1 VKIPDVIAS
10 LDAEWVN
17 AGTAAGLAASGDN
30 RLLSYQVTVLNRASG
45 ATASA
50 IVEPKDFTRRARR
63 GLPYILALAL
73 HKALKDGVIPD
84 YPDALALVAHF
95 SRADLTH
102 LRDWKDVCR
111 RMDAVRRT
119 FTTTT
124 KPLSLAVPT
133 ERGAQLISII
143 VVDTM
148 LLAPARM
155 RSLEKIGAALG
166 MPKVILPSVY
176 AKDRMDLFKQAAP
189 DLFARYAVTDTIIAA
204 RWAQHVWQLFATSF
218 GITDH
223 VPTLPAAA
231 VRMIRDLV
239 ARSGV
244 SPDDYFGYE
253 TIQRKRQ
260 PLACL
265 TEVWTFAANA
275 YHGGRNEAFHLGH
288 SPRHRPLFDV
298 DVTSAYT
305 TAMAMMR
312 VPDWPSVRPTKE
324 LDDLAVVDT
333 ALTYARARFDFP
345 QSTGFP
351 CLPVRAGD
359 RGLVYPRSGVSWCT
373 GPEIRVARDMGAAIF
388 VEAGWR
394 IDWIEGSI
402 RPFELFTQKIN
413 AIRAPARANG
423 NRILDELAKEIGNS
437 CYGKIAQ
444 AVNIFRTVTDA
455 GIYGQRGKRVFSPRT
470 GQMEELPP
478 SGITCPMLAAYT
490 TGAVRA
496 LISEAL
502 ARLLGAAFV
511 GSVTT
516 DGFLS
521 SVPLRSIDTTGPVA
535 TAFRVAR
542 ARITPGNAAI
552 WEEKHQVGRVLF
564 IKTRGVITTRL
575 YGRRSTGNP
584 VLARAGFRLEQRLGG
599 EWAECQAW
607 ARLYREREHGTH
619 LARSTLTD
627 LRDQWLN
634 DQDLVEELSS
644 VRLNLD
650 FDMKRR
656 IVEPVDVGGVITA
669 RTEPWNTVDDFH
681 AARDGLERWKKAQ
694 RRVLKTVADYVDLQT
709 WQSARPGQAAA
720 GSTAQSGRPPLVNLV
735 LRAAARGS
743 LGLTKWPN
751 RYWAALITA
760 CGWPVTEQTVKDAGR
775 RGKLT
780 LGRLKALSVEEMD
793 FLEALL
799 SVNPAADIQS
809 LTQPGSPAAT
819 AVAMTRE
826 FVSAFDFHRPDLSEP
841 DEDDAPARW
850 QVALATPPY
859 SASATS

>member
-1 VKIPDVIAS
+1 MKIPSVIVS

-17 AGTAAGLAASGDN
+17 AGTAAGSAASSDN

-63 GLPYILALAL
+63 GLSYIFALAL
-73 HKALKDGVIPD
+73 RKALKDGVIPD

-111 RMDAVRRT
+111 RMDAVRGT

-133 ERGAQLISII
+133 QRGARLIRIL
-143 VVDTM
+143 VADTM
-148 LLAPARM
+148 LLAPAKM

-166 MPKVILPSVY
+166 MPKLVLPPGHS
-176 AKDRMDLFKQAAP
+176 KERMDLFKQAAP

-204 RWAQHVWQLFATSF
+204 RWVQHVWQLFAASF

-223 VPTLPAAA
+223 VPTLAAAA

-288 SPRHRPLFDV
+288 SSRHRPLFDV

-305 TAMAMMR
+305 TAMAMIR
-312 VPDWPSVRPTKE
+312 VADWPSVRPTKE

-345 QSTGFP
+345 QGTRFP
-351 CLPVRAGD
+351 CLPVRGGD
-359 RGLVYPRSGVSWCT
+359 RGLIYPCAGTAWCT
-373 GPEIRVARDMGAAIF
+373 GPELTVALNMGATITA
-388 VEAGWR
+388 EAGWR
-394 IDWIEGSI
+394 IEWVPNSPQ
-402 RPFELFTQKIN
+402 PFELFTRKIN
-413 AIRAPARANG
+413 AIRADARAKG
-423 NRILDELAKEIGNS
+423 DRILDELAKEIGNS
-437 CYGKIAQ
+437 CYGKTAQ
-444 AVNIFRTVTDA
+444 AVNTFRTVTDA

-470 GQMEELPP
+470 EQMEDLPP
-478 SGITCPMLAAYT
+478 SRISCPMLAAYT

-502 ARLLGAAFV
+502 ARLPWNAFV
-511 GSVTT
+511 ASVTT

-521 SVPLRSIDTTGPVA
+521 SVPVRSIDTTGPVA
-535 TAFRVAR
+535 TAFRAAR

-552 WEEKHQVGRVLF
+552 WEEKHRVGRVLVV
-564 IKTRGVITTRL
+564 KTRGVVTTRL
-575 YGRRSTGNP
+575 YGRSSTWNP
-584 VLARAGFRLEQRLGG
+584 VLARAGFRLEQRLGN

-607 ARLYREREHGTH
+607 ARVYREREHGTH

-656 IVEPVDVGGVITA
+656 IVEPVDLGGVITA
-669 RTEPWNTVDDFH
+669 RTEPWNTVDDFQ

-694 RRVLKTVADYVDLQT
+694 RRVLKTVQDYVDLQT
-709 WQSARPGQAAA
+709 WLSARPGQAAS

-735 LRAAARGS
+735 LRAAARGA
-743 LGLTKWPN
+743 LGLTGRPN
-751 RYWAALITA
+751 RYWALFFTA
-760 CGWPVTEQTVKDAGR
+760 CGWPITEQTLKDAGR
-775 RGKLT
+775 RGKLSPGQLKT
-780 LGRLKALSVEEMD
+780 LSIEELD

-799 SVNPAADIQS
+799 SVSPAADIET
-809 LTQPGSPAAT
+809 LMEPGSPAAT
-819 AVAMTRE
+819 AVAMARE
-826 FVSAFDFHRPDLSEP
+826 FVSAFDFHRPDLP
-841 DEDDAPARW
+841 APAENVPVGA
-850 QVALATPPY
+850 VAGGACDPPI
-859 SASATS
+859 